1 MNRRE
6 FFTAASPKS
15 EEVAELTQVK
25 KVERRTA
32 TGISEY
38 TGTWTKWEVKHLLS
52 RALFGY
58 THADLTSYVGKT
70 MSQSVTDLLNI
81 DTTVPP
87 LPTNDYSFNT
97 PDPECAEDAV
107 WVDKKNSKNFG
118 RRMSLRNW
126 WMKHMISDGT
136 IREKMTLF
144 WHNHFAAESN
154 AIGDARIAYGYLA
167 MIRKYCLGNFKD
179 FTKDMTL
186 DPGLLRYLNGYL
198 NTNQAP
204 DENYARELQELFTV
218 GKGPGSGYTE
228 DDVKAAARVLTGWRI
243 DYSKNPPTS
252 YFQSNRHDVDDKQF
266 SSFYG
271 STVVAGKTGATAGAD
286 ELDDMLDM
294 IFAATETSK
303 HIIRRLYTFFVYYEI
318 DADTETNVIAP
329 LAQIFRNN
337 NYNIKPVIETLLKSE
352 HFFDQAN
359 RGCIIKQ
366 PFDYMFGFAKSAYL
380 NLPPETESN
389 AALYIHEKYL
399 NDICEASEQAL
410 LDPPSV
416 AGWPAYYQVPSFH
429 EIWVSSNT
437 MPIRVSIMA
446 QFITNGRT
454 SQGYTVKMNV
464 FDIAEKTSKPNDPN
478 ILVNECLDYF
488 LSMPSTANLKASTK
502 AFLLPGGL
510 ADFNWTNIWDTY
522 KSNPGDAAN
531 TKTCKD
537 LLTYMM
543 YSILNLAEYQLH

>member
-1 MNRRE
+1 M
-6 FFTAASPKS
+6 
-15 EEVAELTQVK
+15 
-25 KVERRTA
+25 ERRTS

-38 TGTWTKWEVKHLLS
+38 TGTWSKWEVKHLLS

-58 THADLTSYVGKT
+58 THADLTKYTGKT
-70 MSQSVTDLLNI
+70 MAQTVTDLLNI
-81 DTTVPP
+81 DTNVPP

-97 PDPECAEDAV
+97 PDPACAEDAV
-107 WVDKKNSKNFG
+107 WVNTANSKNFQ

-126 WMKHMISDGT
+126 WLKHMIGDGT

-154 AIGDARIAYGYLA
+154 AIGDARLAYGYLA
-167 MIRKYCLGNFKD
+167 LLRKYCLGDFKA
-179 FTKDMTL
+179 FTKDMTKN
-186 DPGLLRYLNGYL
+186 PGMLRYLNGYL
-198 NTNQAP
+198 NHKNAP
-204 DENYARELQELFTV
+204 DENYARELQELFTL
-218 GKGPGSGYTE
+218 GKGPDSGYTE

-243 DYSKNPPTS
+243 DYSKTPPVS
-252 YFQSNRHDVDDKQF
+252 YFQSSWHDENDKQF
-266 SSFYG
+266 SAFFKN
-271 STVVAGKTGATAGAD
+271 TKIAGKSGASAGED

-294 IFAATETSK
+294 IFASTEVSK

-318 DADTETNVIAP
+318 DTDTETNVIGP
-329 LAQIFRNN
+329 LAQVFRNN

-352 HFFDQAN
+352 HFYDQAN

-366 PFDYMFGFAKSAYL
+366 PIDYMLAFAKSAYL
-380 NLPPETESN
+380 NLPPENAGN
-389 AALYIHEKYL
+389 AALYSHEKYL
-399 NDICEASEQAL
+399 NDICVGSEQAL

-429 EIWVSSNT
+429 ELWVSSNT

-454 SQGYTVKMNV
+454 SQGHTMKMDV
-464 FDIAEKTSKPNDPN
+464 FNFAEKISDPSDPN
-478 ILVNECLDYF
+478 KVVNESLEYF
-488 LSMPSTANLKASTK
+488 LSMPPTENLKKSTK
-502 AFLLPGGL
+502 EFLLPGGL
-510 ADFNWTNIWDTY
+510 PDSNWTNVWNTY
-522 KSNPGDAAN
+522 KSNPGDATN

-537 LLTYMM
+537 LLTYML